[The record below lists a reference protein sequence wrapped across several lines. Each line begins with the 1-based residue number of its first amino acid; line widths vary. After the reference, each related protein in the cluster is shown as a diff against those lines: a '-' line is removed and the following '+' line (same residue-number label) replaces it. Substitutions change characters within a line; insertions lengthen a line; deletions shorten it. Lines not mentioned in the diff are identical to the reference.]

1 MLVMISDEAAAG
13 RIVVELGAFVRLN
26 MAIDEQ
32 LVALE
37 ERMLR
42 DMPQLA
48 ARGAS
53 GRVTV
58 QAHER

>member
-48 ARGAS
+48 VRGAS